1 MIANNCTVIEKDL
14 RQIADMLLQ
23 NQIHVNRPVDYEKG
37 IAGIG
42 VGIDYLVRNDF
53 LDVEDDIFEDFDQNM
68 FVGFLRV
75 LKKIIAYS

>member
-1 MIANNCTVIEKDL
+1 MRFLCWRNIRKMIANNCTVIEKDL

-53 LDVEDDIFEDFDQNM
+53 F
-68 FVGFLRV
+68 GCRR
-75 LKKIIAYS
+75 